1 MEEESYGSR
10 KREKYGSTCDSYLFI
25 LGRGLNNAF
34 LSIVGKIKL
43 LKTLKVK
50 VTKICNYQHMPFTCV

>member
-1 MEEESYGSR
+1 MEV
-10 KREKYGSTCDSYLFI
+10 EKEKSMEALVTLIYLFI

-50 VTKICNYQHMPFTCV
+50 VTKMCNYQHMPFTCV